1 MIIRVSLKEPSSVT
15 NGTEEILLLVTKE
28 ILLLAKFKSSYFSR
42 QQVTPFVKM
51 NFRMTNSVNQKS
63 NDPQMFL
70 LEFFINMVICKNALK
85 LIHKNYLHIRY

>member
-51 NFRMTNSVNQKS
+51 NFRMANSVNQKLHS
-63 NDPQMFL
+63 PERETFL
-70 LEFFINMVICKNALK
+70 RYNSFKRVMIPKCFF
-85 LIHKNYLHIRY
+85 